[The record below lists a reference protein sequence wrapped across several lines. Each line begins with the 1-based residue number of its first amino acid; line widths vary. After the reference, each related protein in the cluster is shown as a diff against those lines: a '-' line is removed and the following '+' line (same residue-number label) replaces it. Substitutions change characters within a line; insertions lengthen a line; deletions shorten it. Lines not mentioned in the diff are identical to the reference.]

1 MEQAEKSKGK
11 SLLRISTTRFGD
23 ISIDEARVIQMR
35 DGMLGF
41 DHLKRYALLMHGK
54 KIPFSW
60 LQSIE
65 DGSIAFVVIN
75 AFVVKPDYEPVISD
89 DEVKLLE
96 IASPE
101 DAVLFSV
108 VTIRSDPFKVT
119 ANLRAPIVIN
129 AKKMLAKQVVLV
141 ESDYSVH
148 YPITENKVFLEEKA
162 YGKAEI
168 IPSALAM

>member
-1 MEQAEKSKGK
+1 MK
-11 SLLRISTTRFGD
+11 ISTTRFGD
-23 ISIDEARVIQMR
+23 INIDESRIIQMLG
-35 DGMLGF
+35 GMLGF
-41 DHLKRYALLMHGK
+41 EHLKRYVLLIQDE
-54 KIPFSW
+54 KIPFWW

-75 AFVVKPDYEPVISD
+75 SLAVKPDYEPVVSD

-119 ANLRAPIVIN
+119 ANLRAPIVVN
-129 AKKMLAKQVVLV
+129 TKKMLGKQVVLIDP
-141 ESDYSVH
+141 DYPVQ
-148 YPITENKVFLEEKA
+148 YPITEENKVFLEEKV
-162 YGKAEI
+162 YEKAKL

>member
-1 MEQAEKSKGK
+1 MRVSA
-11 SLLRISTTRFGD
+11 TRFGN
-23 ISIDEARVIQMR
+23 ISIDETKVINMR

-41 DHLKRYALLMHGK
+41 EHLKRYVLLMHDE
-54 KIPFSW
+54 KIPFWW

-65 DGSIAFVVIN
+65 DGSVAFVVIN

-89 DEVKLLE
+89 DEVKSLE

-108 VTIRSDPFKVT
+108 VTICSDPFKVT

-129 AKKMLAKQVVLV
+129 AKKMLAKQVILV
-141 ESDYSVH
+141 EPDYPVQ
-148 YPITENKVFLEEKA
+148 YPVTENKVFIEEKA
-162 YGKAEI
+162 YKKGEI
-168 IPSALAM
+168 ISSALAM

>member
-1 MEQAEKSKGK
+1 M
-11 SLLRISTTRFGD
+11 RISTTRFGD
-23 ISIDEARVIQMR
+23 LSIDESRVIQMKG
-35 DGMLGF
+35 GMLGF
-41 DHLKRYALLMHGK
+41 EHLKRYVLLIQDE
-54 KIPFSW
+54 KIPFWW

-75 AFVVKPDYEPVISD
+75 SLAVKPDYEPIVSD

-119 ANLRAPIVIN
+119 ANLKAPIVIN
-129 AKKMLAKQVVLV
+129 AKKMLAKQVVLIDP
-141 ESDYSVH
+141 DYPVQ
-148 YPITENKVFLEEKA
+148 YPITEENKVFLEEKV